1 MSKKVQEHLQKKLIQ
16 DQLLQEVMKNQALRP
31 ENQF

>member
-1 MSKKVQEHLQKKLIQ
+1 MSKKVQEHLPKKQIQ
-16 DQLLQEVMKNQALRP
+16 DQLLQEVMKNQALRQ